1 MLRAIS
7 RAPASSPLAED
18 GAGASAGDESGAASA
33 GDDSGGAVA
42 DDSGGAAA
50 AKSSSGGSAAAPSSP
65 ACPCSCARRLVES
78 AGARAQ
84 LLELALELVE
94 PVEHR
99 AGRAL
104 DAADVVGRLSRGVG
118 PQVGGARLGRLEDHA
133 HLLGRARRQR
143 ARPRAPAQR
152 LELVGDTAQVLVDCH
167 LVVAAPADREIAA
180 LDGVSVHALRIVARR
195 AHDTAHR

>member
-7 RAPASSPLAED
+7 RAPASSPLAD
-18 GAGASAGDESGAASA
+18 GAGASVGDESAGV
-33 GDDSGGAVA
+33 GDDSGGAVG

-50 AKSSSGGSAAAPSSP
+50 AKSSSGGSAAAAELAGLPVQL
-65 ACPCSCARRLVES
+65 RKRLVES